1 MGAAENIA
9 GVDGVDVE
17 ALPKTFHRSSDR
29 VQVEKRE
36 LERADTV
43 PTERGVVDR
52 ARPVVE
58 AGEEGKD
65 GDRGCRNS
73 EIAASHGAPMSA
85 GADGAFLHK
94 TTTLLPKR

>member
-1 MGAAENIA
+1 MGAAENVA
-9 GVDGVDVE
+9 GVDGIDVE
-17 ALPKTFHRSSDR
+17 ASPKTFHRRSDR

-36 LERADTV
+36 LERVDTI
-43 PTERGVVDR
+43 PTERGIVDR

-65 GDRGCRNS
+65 ADRGCRNS
-73 EIAASHGAPMSA
+73 EIAASHGVPTPT
-85 GADGAFLHK
+85 GADGTLLHK

>member
-1 MGAAENIA
+1 MRAAENVA
-9 GVDGVDVE
+9 RVDGIDVE
-17 ALPKTFHRSSDR
+17 ASPKTFHRRSDR

-36 LERADTV
+36 LERVDTI

-58 AGEEGKD
+58 AGEECKD
-65 GDRGCRNS
+65 GDPGCRNS
-73 EIAASHGAPMSA
+73 EIATSHGAPMFA
-85 GADGAFLHK
+85 GADDALLHK